1 MFNKI
6 AAFLILAGFLIS
18 NIAYAQEKQPEEWKI
33 SVDIGVNNTQ
43 SVYSESWEGEEEGTL
58 TWNSTLNGSAVKQLS
73 PVLNSRNTLKLEYGQ
88 MQTQNRTAN
97 IWSGPQKSSDNID
110 FETVFRFTLQKWV
123 DPYVSG
129 RLQSFFT
136 DERNDPMELFNPMT
150 FTQSAGVAK
159 TLLET
164 EKQIVITRLGVGIRQ
179 KMDRVYFINDVS
191 GETEGKTI
199 SDAGMEWVT
208 EIKTPLFQER
218 VLMTSRL
225 MVFQA
230 LYNSE
235 TEELKGLEN
244 EEYWKA
250 TDFDLETIFSASITE
265 LIMVNMNMRLIYDKE
280 VNLKGRFKEVLS
292 LGLTYKLI

>member
-1 MFNKI
+1 MYKKAI
-6 AAFLILAGFLIS
+6 MLILSLVIITVGG
-18 NIAYAQEKQPEEWKI
+18 YAQEKSDAWKI
-33 SVDIGVNNTQ
+33 AIDIGVNNSQ
-43 SVYSESWEGEEEGTL
+43 SVYSESWEGDEEGTL
-58 TWNSTLNGSAVKQLS
+58 TWNSTLNGSAEKQLS
-73 PVLNSRNTLKLEYGQ
+73 TFINSRSVLKLEYGQ
-88 MQTQNRTAN
+88 MQTQNREAN

-110 FETVFRFTLQKWV
+110 FETVFRFTFDKWV

-136 DERNDPMELFNPMT
+136 DERVNPMELFNPMT
-150 FTQSAGVAK
+150 FTQSAGIAK

-164 EKQIVITRLGVGIRQ
+164 EKQLVLTRLGVGTRQ
-179 KMDRVYFINDVS
+179 KMDRVYFIDEVTGATDS
-191 GETEGKTI
+191 KTI
-199 SDAGMEWVT
+199 ADAGMEWVT
-208 EIKTPLFQER
+208 EVKTPLFEER

-235 TEELKGLEN
+235 SDALEGLEN

-265 LIMVNMNMRLIYDKE
+265 LIMVNMNLRLIYDKE
-280 VNLKGRFKEVLS
+280 VNLRGRFKEVLS